1 MTTLVGIW
9 TNLQVLALQ
18 AAPATP
24 VSPSPEAAPAV
35 RWADLWKLGGMGW
48 IYVVNLI
55 IWTGLF
61 LYLLRLDSRLRNLE
75 KEQ

>member
-18 AAPATP
+18 
-24 VSPSPEAAPAV
+24 AAPAV

-61 LYLLRLDSRLRNLE
+61 LYLLRLDSRLRSLE
-75 KEQ
+75 KES

>member
-1 MTTLVGIW
+1 MTTLGSIW
-9 TNLQVLALQ
+9 TQMLVVALQ
-18 AAPATP
+18 TAPATP
-24 VSPSPEAAPAV
+24 AEPAPAGA
-35 RWADLWKLGGMGW
+35 WPALWKLGGMGW

>member
-24 VSPSPEAAPAV
+24 AEPAPGAH
-35 RWADLWKLGGMGW
+35 WAELWKLGGMGW

-75 KEQ
+75 KES

>member
-18 AAPATP
+18 AAPAAP
-24 VSPSPEAAPAV
+24 GQPSPETAPATH
-35 RWADLWKLGGMGW
+35 WAELWKLGGMGW

-75 KEQ
+75 KES